1 MMIIRVHFNLLLAVL
16 LIQWCKNE
24 SKICQEAIVSSLK
37 SVPKCPTL
45 KENRDIAAKKKN
57 CFEVAS
63 RKQCSTAEKY
73 KYHCVINSYRNETM
87 EVCAH
92 NLLILGVC
100 TEFNVA
106 GGVLQGQN
114 DVVCNDKFPKCDK
127 IYNAT
132 DAYKYPDCYKLINNT
147 RDNLITTMPSPETTS
162 YQTEKILRNTTTHSK
177 APRSS
182 TTEFNYTPIIVVS
195 VFLVAVI
202 VVLAILCLKKR
213 WYMHVCKKR
222 KPRASSI
229 KMEEGENLI
238 AGALDEGQGNKVL
251 LKNTKSVSVK
261 NTESA
266 STTDKYGYASSKTV
280 VDFLEENK
288 EESSRYLKYYK
299 GMDQYF
305 VETGAYRSAKKIFD
319 KNGIVIMTGPP
330 GCGKTISAIHMILK
344 QERIWT
350 FRKIQS
356 WEELS
361 YIDKNEHTLVF
372 IDNIFFRRTMELQLE
387 KWWDEFE
394 KIYAKYF
401 AVNEETNSFRL
412 RIIMTARQNAIT
424 RACSYMDKTP
434 PILHDNFVKDVSRL
448 TEAEK
453 DQIFKTQIEFAK
465 KEKNISVYDID
476 EAFRAKVK
484 KSDGPIGFP
493 LCAHLYVCGMEYR
506 KSGESFF
513 TRPIQY
519 LKLQIKDE
527 IESDKTNR
535 TKSLFFYLFF
545 FEWHTKMGY
554 LEKIDLRNES
564 NCKRF
569 LERISGNLLEKFD
582 PFDFKDM
589 EAEAQRLSGA
599 FFKKVGKNA
608 YRFVHD
614 SVYEAVGTYFC
625 ETYVS
630 EAAKYFPLDIIRNQN
645 FNFLTQGQKEILS
658 VRLLYDA
665 LDRNFSEVF
674 SCKIFEN
681 ADFAN
686 LFCSELMKK
695 DAETIARF
703 FTIPNESSNVKLPC
717 IFWSSCN
724 DLTFLTEEFYKI
736 IKTKGINPEDQLYVS
751 LYGTCCTRH
760 EGLLKTTNGM
770 FRDNYEKIKDH
781 VQSFVDKK
789 GNCILH
795 ILIASKYS
803 DWFAAIAVK
812 TLGEDEKCID
822 SRNNDNVTPLM
833 VTVEQ
838 TLPRRDVLQNLIKFS
853 RKLNYKDR
861 EDSTMF
867 HHCLRSSNN
876 DETCAEYLEILINK
890 LDGLKSLKN
899 NDVNGDT
906 ALSIAAKE
914 TKRSRIL
921 SILKLLESGVDI
933 TNTLNKE
940 GYSPLH
946 LSVKSLKAGSTWVE
960 LECCVRVIT
969 LIIFGANLENLSD
982 RNVKAIDECASSYGC
997 VKDILSKPTDIENM
1011 EDHLDL
1017 LLEKAKKH
1025 KGEEKQKK
1033 VCISSNKLSAGDR
1046 KSVV

>member
-1 MMIIRVHFNLLLAVL
+1 MIIRVHFNLLLAVL

-24 SKICQEAIVSSLK
+24 SKICQEAIVSSVK

-45 KENRDIAAKKKN
+45 KENWDIAAKKKN
-57 CFEVAS
+57 CFDVAS
-63 RKQCSTAEKY
+63 QKQCSMAEKF
-73 KYHCVINSYRNETM
+73 KYHCVINSYRNETL

-92 NLLILGVC
+92 NLLIFDVC

-114 DVVCNDKFPKCDK
+114 DAVCNDKFPKCDK
-127 IYNAT
+127 IYSST

-147 RDNLITTMPSPETTS
+147 RDNLITTMPSTETTS
-162 YQTEKILRNTTTHSK
+162 YQTEKI
-177 APRSS
+177 
-182 TTEFNYTPIIVVS
+182 
-195 VFLVAVI
+195 
-202 VVLAILCLKKR
+202 
-213 WYMHVCKKR
+213 
-222 KPRASSI
+222 
-229 KMEEGENLI
+229 
-238 AGALDEGQGNKVL
+238 
-251 LKNTKSVSVK
+251 
-261 NTESA
+261 
-266 STTDKYGYASSKTV
+266 
-280 VDFLEENK
+280 
-288 EESSRYLKYYK
+288 
-299 GMDQYF
+299 
-305 VETGAYRSAKKIFD
+305 
-319 KNGIVIMTGPP
+319 
-330 GCGKTISAIHMILK
+330 
-344 QERIWT
+344 
-350 FRKIQS
+350 
-356 WEELS
+356 
-361 YIDKNEHTLVF
+361 
-372 IDNIFFRRTMELQLE
+372 TMELQLE

-493 LCAHLYVCGMEYR
+493 LCAHLFVCGREYR
-506 KSGESFF
+506 KSGERFF
-513 TRPIQY
+513 THPIQY

-545 FEWHTKMGY
+545 FEWYTKMGY

-599 FFKKVGKNA
+599 FFKKFGKNA

-625 ETYVS
+625 ETYVT

-645 FNFLTQGQKEILS
+645 FDFLTQGQKEILS
-658 VRLLYDA
+658 
-665 LDRNFSEVF
+665 
-674 SCKIFEN
+674 
-681 ADFAN
+681 
-686 LFCSELMKK
+686 
-695 DAETIARF
+695 
-703 FTIPNESSNVKLPC
+703 
-717 IFWSSCN
+717 
-724 DLTFLTEEFYKI
+724 
-736 IKTKGINPEDQLYVS
+736 
-751 LYGTCCTRH
+751 
-760 EGLLKTTNGM
+760 TTNGM

-781 VQSFVDKK
+781 VQSFVDKE

-795 ILIASKYS
+795 ILIASKCS
-803 DWFAAIAVK
+803 DWFAAIAVE
-812 TLGEDEKCID
+812 TLGEDGMSID

-838 TLPRRDVLQNLIKFS
+838 TLPRMDVLQNLIKFS

-890 LDGLKSLKN
+890 LDGLKSLSN

-969 LIIFGANLENLSD
+969 LIIFGANPEKLSD
-982 RNVKAIDECASSYGC
+982 GNVKAIDECASSYGC
-997 VKDILSKPTDIENM
+997 VKDILSKPTDKENM
-1011 EDHLDL
+1011 EYHLDL

-1025 KGEEKQKK
+1025 KGEKKQKQ
-1033 VCISSNKLSAGDR
+1033 VCISSNKLSAGLLTRIEQAVCNIPDQF
-1046 KSVV
+1046 

>member
-1 MMIIRVHFNLLLAVL
+1 MIIRVHFNLLLAVL

-24 SKICQEAIVSSLK
+24 SKICQEAIVSSVK

-45 KENRDIAAKKKN
+45 KENWDIAAKKKN
-57 CFEVAS
+57 CFDVAS
-63 RKQCSTAEKY
+63 QKQCSMAEKF
-73 KYHCVINSYRNETM
+73 KYHCVINSYRNETL
-87 EVCAH
+87 EVY
-92 NLLILGVC
+92 VC

-114 DVVCNDKFPKCDK
+114 DAVCNDKFPKCDK
-127 IYNAT
+127 IYSST

-147 RDNLITTMPSPETTS
+147 RDNLITTMPSTETTS
-162 YQTEKILRNTTTHSK
+162 YQTEKI
-177 APRSS
+177 
-182 TTEFNYTPIIVVS
+182 
-195 VFLVAVI
+195 
-202 VVLAILCLKKR
+202 
-213 WYMHVCKKR
+213 
-222 KPRASSI
+222 
-229 KMEEGENLI
+229 
-238 AGALDEGQGNKVL
+238 
-251 LKNTKSVSVK
+251 
-261 NTESA
+261 
-266 STTDKYGYASSKTV
+266 
-280 VDFLEENK
+280 
-288 EESSRYLKYYK
+288 
-299 GMDQYF
+299 
-305 VETGAYRSAKKIFD
+305 
-319 KNGIVIMTGPP
+319 
-330 GCGKTISAIHMILK
+330 
-344 QERIWT
+344 
-350 FRKIQS
+350 
-356 WEELS
+356 
-361 YIDKNEHTLVF
+361 
-372 IDNIFFRRTMELQLE
+372 TMELQLE

-493 LCAHLYVCGMEYR
+493 LCAHLFVCGREYR
-506 KSGESFF
+506 KSGERFF
-513 TRPIQY
+513 THPIQY

-545 FEWHTKMGY
+545 FEWYTKMGY

-599 FFKKVGKNA
+599 FFKKFGKNA

-625 ETYVS
+625 ETYVT

-645 FNFLTQGQKEILS
+645 FDFLTQGQKEILS
-658 VRLLYDA
+658 
-665 LDRNFSEVF
+665 
-674 SCKIFEN
+674 
-681 ADFAN
+681 
-686 LFCSELMKK
+686 
-695 DAETIARF
+695 
-703 FTIPNESSNVKLPC
+703 
-717 IFWSSCN
+717 
-724 DLTFLTEEFYKI
+724 
-736 IKTKGINPEDQLYVS
+736 
-751 LYGTCCTRH
+751 
-760 EGLLKTTNGM
+760 TTNGM

-781 VQSFVDKK
+781 VQSFVDKE

-795 ILIASKYS
+795 ILIASKCS
-803 DWFAAIAVK
+803 DWFAAIAVE
-812 TLGEDEKCID
+812 TLGEDGMSID

-838 TLPRRDVLQNLIKFS
+838 TLPRMDVLQNLIKFS

-890 LDGLKSLKN
+890 LDGLKSLSN

-969 LIIFGANLENLSD
+969 LIIFGANPEKLSD
-982 RNVKAIDECASSYGC
+982 GNVKAIDECASSYGC
-997 VKDILSKPTDIENM
+997 VKDILSKPTDKENM
-1011 EDHLDL
+1011 EYHLDL

-1025 KGEEKQKK
+1025 KGEKKQKQ
-1033 VCISSNKLSAGDR
+1033 VCISSNKLSAGLLTRIEQAVCNIPDQF
-1046 KSVV
+1046 